1 MHCIYVTFSTTSA
14 AARTV
19 TSTSTIPSTRTTT
32 TDCAATRDFSIAH
45 FDRRCMRSN
54 ASCLRAL
61 LNAAPGHHGD
71 DGDDDEDKE
80 EEMDAE
86 QCLH

>member
-1 MHCIYVTFSTTSA
+1 
-14 AARTV
+14 
-19 TSTSTIPSTRTTT
+19 
-32 TDCAATRDFSIAH
+32 
-45 FDRRCMRSN
+45 MRSN

-80 EEMDAE
+80 EEEEEMDAE
-86 QCLH
+86 QYLHY